1 VQRKNG
7 SAQGTMVDILISIV
21 AAVGF
26 GLTALY
32 VAVARRHK
40 PTWKA
45 GVIMLL
51 ACAELTSA
59 HVLQRISSDLVTKV
73 FWYKMIYFGFTI
85 TPTAFLCLAL
95 GYSGLGYVLTSRTR
109 LLLSVFPALTAGLV
123 FTNEIHGWIW
133 NPANTVSIVNSLRF
147 LTVADAGIWYWV
159 FVAYSYFVMG
169 LGCFFLARLL
179 IRLHGIY
186 GWQTSAVIIAAILA
200 MLGSALDI
208 FGVSPLPRFSATALG
223 LAVGSILVAYIL
235 SPLRRRDLLS
245 VSRDAILDSVSDS
258 VIVVDGDGRIVDM
271 NPAAERLVGGPPSQ
285 AIAKPLEQFL
295 PGPIS
300 IWTGNTNKNSE
311 VTLGDGN
318 APRVFDLRVSTI
330 QGWQSRVEGQVVVLR
345 DITERKQIENELRE
359 QKLFTEHITE
369 TVPEIIYVNDLVK
382 HENLFL
388 STGLSAILG
397 YDMEDVR
404 SGRADWFSLI
414 HPDDR
419 LVVQQSAVRLM
430 EARDGETVDIE
441 YRMRHAD
448 GSWRW
453 LYSRNVVFARD
464 PNGRVCQMLEAAQDI
479 TERKR
484 SEQLIQTLNAASLAM
499 QKALILDELFSAVSR
514 ELKKIGFTCALFTTN
529 DSKDKLIPKYLAFPS
544 EDIKSVEK
552 LTGLRAENFPIPIQS
567 VVAFR
572 QSCWERKTIFLK
584 DIEETVRQ
592 ILPGPIVML
601 AHPVIK
607 ILGVS
612 KSIVIPF
619 IVENQVIG
627 LFTAQ
632 SDDLRESDVPT
643 LTAFVHQLAAAWRQ
657 SQLFE
662 QARQEIAARQQAEA
676 KIIQLNVELEQRVI
690 ERTTQLE
697 AANKELEAF
706 SYSVSHDLRAPLRA
720 IDGYTRIL
728 VEDYE
733 PSLDAEGKRVC
744 AVVQDEARRMGELI
758 DDLLALSRLG
768 RAEMQISKINMETL
782 ALTVFQELTT
792 PEDRERIDFH
802 VSPLPS
808 AKGDPSL
815 IHQVWTNLLS
825 NAIKF
830 SSKRARAIIQ
840 VTGTQNAEEV
850 IYAVNDNGAGFEMQ
864 YADKLFGVFQRL
876 HNEKEF
882 PGTGVGLATVKRII
896 QRHDG
901 RVWGESQGDQGAT
914 FYFSLP
920 QKGV

>member
-1 VQRKNG
+1 
-7 SAQGTMVDILISIV
+7 
-21 AAVGF
+21 
-26 GLTALY
+26 
-32 VAVARRHK
+32 
-40 PTWKA
+40 
-45 GVIMLL
+45 
-51 ACAELTSA
+51 
-59 HVLQRISSDLVTKV
+59 
-73 FWYKMIYFGFTI
+73 
-85 TPTAFLCLAL
+85 
-95 GYSGLGYVLTSRTR
+95 
-109 LLLSVFPALTAGLV
+109 
-123 FTNEIHGWIW
+123 
-133 NPANTVSIVNSLRF
+133 
-147 LTVADAGIWYWV
+147 
-159 FVAYSYFVMG
+159 
-169 LGCFFLARLL
+169 
-179 IRLHGIY
+179 
-186 GWQTSAVIIAAILA
+186 
-200 MLGSALDI
+200 
-208 FGVSPLPRFSATALG
+208 
-223 LAVGSILVAYIL
+223 
-235 SPLRRRDLLS
+235 
-245 VSRDAILDSVSDS
+245 
-258 VIVVDGDGRIVDM
+258 
-271 NPAAERLVGGPPSQ
+271 
-285 AIAKPLEQFL
+285 
-295 PGPIS
+295 
-300 IWTGNTNKNSE
+300 
-311 VTLGDGN
+311 
-318 APRVFDLRVSTI
+318 
-330 QGWQSRVEGQVVVLR
+330 
-345 DITERKQIENELRE
+345 
-359 QKLFTEHITE
+359 
-369 TVPEIIYVNDLVK
+369 
-382 HENLFL
+382 
-388 STGLSAILG
+388 
-397 YDMEDVR
+397 
-404 SGRADWFSLI
+404 
-414 HPDDR
+414 
-419 LVVQQSAVRLM
+419 
-430 EARDGETVDIE
+430 
-441 YRMRHAD
+441 
-448 GSWRW
+448 
-453 LYSRNVVFARD
+453 
-464 PNGRVCQMLEAAQDI
+464 
-479 TERKR
+479 
-484 SEQLIQTLNAASLAM
+484 
-499 QKALILDELFSAVSR
+499 
-514 ELKKIGFTCALFTTN
+514 
-529 DSKDKLIPKYLAFPS
+529 
-544 EDIKSVEK
+544 
-552 LTGLRAENFPIPIQS
+552 
-567 VVAFR
+567 
-572 QSCWERKTIFLK
+572 
-584 DIEETVRQ
+584 
-592 ILPGPIVML
+592 ML

-744 AVVQDEARRMGELI
+744 GVVQDEARRMGELI

-830 SSKRARAIIQ
+830 SSKRARAIIH
-840 VTGTQNAEEV
+840 VTGTQNAEEL